1 MAVRGTPAGT
11 TTCSPTH
18 GGALRRARDR
28 PARTQRVADW
38 RPRDPSTVANAS
50 FLKNSRDRR
59 CRIQLRINPLRD
71 SGDSLCA
78 WGPTC
83 HVFGRNARSRS
94 STRQFAGGRVATR
107 YAEPMEQFRRGE
119 LVFDVID
126 AGPAD
131 GPVVVLL
138 HGFPEQNT
146 MWQSII
152 SRLTAQGYR
161 CLAPRQRGYSPGA
174 RPTRR
179 RDYRISELAED
190 VRTLIDASGAQRVHL
205 VGHDWGA
212 TVAWRVAQQFPDRL
226 LTVTSMSVPHPG
238 AFLKALVTS
247 RQGLASWYIY
257 FFQLPR
263 IPEWYMTRGR
273 GTFTLSGFAE
283 SRAQHAPALA
293 EAEAKAM
300 AEPGALTAALNWYRA
315 IPLSDLTRHRQEGH
329 RPDDVR
335 LE

>member
-1 MAVRGTPAGT
+1 M
-11 TTCSPTH
+11 
-18 GGALRRARDR
+18 D
-28 PARTQRVADW
+28 
-38 RPRDPSTVANAS
+38 
-50 FLKNSRDRR
+50 
-59 CRIQLRINPLRD
+59 QL
-71 SGDSLCA
+71 
-78 WGPTC
+78 
-83 HVFGRNARSRS
+83 
-94 STRQFAGGRVATR
+94 
-107 YAEPMEQFRRGE
+107 RRGE

-146 MWQSII
+146 MWQTVI

-161 CLAPRQRGYSPGA
+161 CLAPLQRGYSAGA
-174 RPTRR
+174 RPRRR
-179 RDYRISELAED
+179 RDYRVDELAED

-205 VGHDWGA
+205 AGHDWGA
-212 TVAWRVAQQFPDRL
+212 AVAWRVAQRFPDRL

-238 AFLKALVTS
+238 AFFKALVTS
-247 RQGLASWYIY
+247 RQGLASWYTF

-263 IPEWYMTRGR
+263 IPEWYLTRGR
-273 GTFTLSGFAE
+273 GTFTLSGLVE

-315 IPLSDLTRHRQEGH
+315 VPLSSARDTGKKVTVPTMFVWSDGDIALREKGARLTGDYVLGEYRFEVLKGVSHWILDEQPDTMCDLLLDWFAAH
-329 RPDDVR
+329 PAD
-335 LE
+335 

>member
-1 MAVRGTPAGT
+1 
-11 TTCSPTH
+11 
-18 GGALRRARDR
+18 
-28 PARTQRVADW
+28 
-38 RPRDPSTVANAS
+38 
-50 FLKNSRDRR
+50 
-59 CRIQLRINPLRD
+59 
-71 SGDSLCA
+71 
-78 WGPTC
+78 
-83 HVFGRNARSRS
+83 
-94 STRQFAGGRVATR
+94 
-107 YAEPMEQFRRGE
+107 MEQFHRGD

-126 AGPAD
+126 DGPPD

-146 MWQSII
+146 MWQAITP
-152 SRLTAQGYR
+152 RLTAQGYR

-174 RPTRR
+174 RPKRR
-179 RDYRISELAED
+179 RDYRVDELAED

-212 TVAWRVAQQFPDRL
+212 TVAWRVAQLHPDRL

-247 RQGLASWYIY
+247 RQGLASWYIL

-263 IPEWYMTRGR
+263 IPEWYLTHGR
-273 GTFTLSGFAE
+273 GTFTLSALVE
-283 SRAQHAPALA
+283 SRAPHAPALA

-315 IPLSDLTRHRQEGH
+315 IPLSDMRDAGKKVSVPTMFIWSDG
-329 RPDDVR
+329 DVALR
-335 LE
+335 EKGARATGDYVLGEYRFEILKGVSHWILDEQPETTTDLLLDWFAAHPACSM

>member
-1 MAVRGTPAGT
+1 M
-11 TTCSPTH
+11 
-18 GGALRRARDR
+18 D
-28 PARTQRVADW
+28 
-38 RPRDPSTVANAS
+38 
-50 FLKNSRDRR
+50 
-59 CRIQLRINPLRD
+59 
-71 SGDSLCA
+71 
-78 WGPTC
+78 
-83 HVFGRNARSRS
+83 
-94 STRQFAGGRVATR
+94 
-107 YAEPMEQFRRGE
+107 EFRRGE

-152 SRLTAQGYR
+152 PRLTAQAYR
-161 CLAPRQRGYSPGA
+161 CLAPRQRGYSSGA

-179 RDYRISELAED
+179 RDYRVDELAED
-190 VRTLIDASGAQRVHL
+190 IHTLIEASGAQRVHL

-247 RQGLASWYIY
+247 RQGLASWYIL

-263 IPEWYMTRGR
+263 IPEWYLTHGR
-273 GTFTLSGFAE
+273 GTFTLSALVDFA
-283 SRAQHAPALA
+283 S
-293 EAEAKAM
+293 
-300 AEPGALTAALNWYRA
+300 AACT
-315 IPLSDLTRHRQEGH
+315 SVG
-329 RPDDVR
+329 
-335 LE
+335 